1 MRFINKMNLVVVE
14 NLILYR
20 DNEISIALTKN
31 MESQY
36 QTKHIKVQHYYIRE
50 LVNKKEPTI
59 KWILGSKM
67 LADKMTKTLP
77 TMTFRNNWV
86 LLGLTIGCRERLL
99 NKKSLIKTVKR
110 EIVKQEVIDWNCYL
124 SRKVKS

>member
-20 DNEISIALTKN
+20 DNEISIALTEN

-36 QTKHIKVQHYYIRE
+36 ETKHIKVQHYYIRE

-67 LADKMTKTLP
+67 LADKMIKTLP
-77 TMTFRNNWV
+77 TMTFRNN
-86 LLGLTIGCRERLL
+86 
-99 NKKSLIKTVKR
+99 
-110 EIVKQEVIDWNCYL
+110 
-124 SRKVKS
+124 